1 MPAFSLFAILDADEL
16 RLRRAKS
23 LRPWPEPKSTISG
36 WTLLSVMAEHNTE
49 TEEIKSGEISQ
60 EAMMDGEEGTTKY
73 AKGAKMGNK
82 LL

>member
-1 MPAFSLFAILDADEL
+1 MMP
-16 RLRRAKS
+16 
-23 LRPWPEPKSTISG
+23 
-36 WTLLSVMAEHNTE
+36 EHNTE

-60 EAMMDGEEGTTKY
+60 EAMMDGKEGTMKY

>member
-1 MPAFSLFAILDADEL
+1 
-16 RLRRAKS
+16 
-23 LRPWPEPKSTISG
+23 
-36 WTLLSVMAEHNTE
+36 MAEHNTE

-60 EAMMDGEEGTTKY
+60 EAMMDGQEGTTKY